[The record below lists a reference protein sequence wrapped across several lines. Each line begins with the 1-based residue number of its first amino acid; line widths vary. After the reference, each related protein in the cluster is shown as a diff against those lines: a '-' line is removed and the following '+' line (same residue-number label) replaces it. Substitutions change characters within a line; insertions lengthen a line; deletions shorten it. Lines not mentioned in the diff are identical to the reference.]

1 MSTACNISFDAS
13 TYEEH
18 PMPPLFWVGVCVTLV
33 GSTITPLGMN
43 LQRLAQLRLAKRG
56 LSNVCASPLWLAG
69 LSIFIA
75 GNACD
80 AIALAMAPQSVI
92 TPLGCV
98 SLISNLFIAR
108 LVLREVLTRRVVLGS
123 LVVML
128 GVVAIV
134 FPAAQTEECIE
145 LRESVETLLA
155 RWRKPAFLVFA
166 ALQLTLL
173 GCVGTLVLRRER
185 TMRTAAAASPEAAV
199 GPLTRHLTAQELRT
213 LKLTYPLLIGL
224 VATWTVLFVKCAG
237 ELIAAA
243 LGPTGDG
250 SVLRQPAAYA
260 LVAGLALS
268 LPTQLTLL
276 NRALAHF
283 EALWVIP
290 ALQCFWSLSSITM
303 GAIFFDEFDAYRPWM
318 FGSFFGGV
326 VLSLSG
332 IGLVASSEMT
342 SEHLDGPDAALLT
355 HGMLEDGAR
364 E

>member
-224 VATWTVLFVKCAG
+224 VATYTAARLTQCTHTPLHSCTLFTDGVHTVRGAG
-237 ELIAAA
+237 GRCFLSNAPASSSLQRSARPATAAC
-243 LGPTGDG
+243 
-250 SVLRQPAAYA
+250 SVSPRP
-260 LVAGLALS
+260 
-268 LPTQLTLL
+268 TLL
-276 NRALAHF
+276 
-283 EALWVIP
+283 
-290 ALQCFWSLSSITM
+290 
-303 GAIFFDEFDAYRPWM
+303 
-318 FGSFFGGV
+318 
-326 VLSLSG
+326 
-332 IGLVASSEMT
+332 
-342 SEHLDGPDAALLT
+342 
-355 HGMLEDGAR
+355 
-364 E
+364 